1 MTTAP
6 TPKLWRFVRGARIV
20 LHLLTGLIWVGS
32 AFPFLSL
39 ERRRQVRNRWSR
51 QLLSLFCFELR
62 ISGTLPEDP
71 GLIAANH
78 VSWIDIFAINALTPV
93 AFVSKDDV
101 IHWPLIGTLARHNET
116 IFLQR
121 GSRGHAHTIGKDMAN
136 RLAAGSWL
144 ALFPEGTT
152 TDGTHL
158 HPFHAALLQPAID
171 ANVPVTPVA
180 LSYEDPQGNRSLLPA
195 YAGDTSLW
203 SCFCAILSARQLVVR
218 LQIGTPVNVEPSS
231 GNSGRKALAQ
241 ELHQQIDTALYSGH

>member
-1 MTTAP
+1 MTSTP
-6 TPKLWRFVRGARIV
+6 TPKPLRFVRGVRV
-20 LHLLTGLIWVGS
+20 VFHLLCGLFWVGFV
-32 AFPFLSL
+32 FPFVSMQ
-39 ERRRQVRNRWSR
+39 RRRQVRYRWSR
-51 QLLSLFCFELR
+51 QLLALFALR
-62 ISGTLPEDP
+62 IEISGKLPTTP

-78 VSWIDIFAINALTPV
+78 VSWIDIFAVNALTPV

-101 IHWPLIGTLARHNET
+101 LHWPIIGTLSKYNET

-136 RLAAGSWL
+136 RLTAGTWL

-180 LSYEDPQGNRSLLPA
+180 LSYLDTHGQRSLLPA

-203 SCFCAILSARQLVVR
+203 ECFCAILSARQLVVK
-218 LQIGTPVNVEPSS
+218 LEIGTPVLVEPAS
-231 GNSGRKALAQ
+231 GNRGRKELAQ
-241 ELHQQIDTALYSGH
+241 TLRDQIEAMLYA